1 MAFKMKGSA
10 FKLNNVATKSAL
22 KQTKEEHKEIK
33 DRLKGEDL
41 TEAERKAILD
51 KLKAGYEKEK
61 ESEEKAPTQ
70 MKSPMKQEVVATTEP
85 VEETEEVVEEKVNP
99 YGDPMRS
106 VEANTWKQ
114 INTGDISENWKNLQE
129 QLARSEKHGYDTK
142 GLKKT
147 MREVQRVMERRKLP
161 LL

>member
-70 MKSPMKQEVVATTEP
+70 MKSPMKQEEAPISSVTGKPYPPYVMKKSPEGEYSARKQAMESFDKMKFAEKSSSDELTDRLLDETTIKE
-85 VEETEEVVEEKVNP
+85 
-99 YGDPMRS
+99 
-106 VEANTWKQ
+106 
-114 INTGDISENWKNLQE
+114 
-129 QLARSEKHGYDTK
+129 
-142 GLKKT
+142 
-147 MREVQRVMERRKLP
+147 
-161 LL
+161 